1 MTSGFICFLPVSSSS
16 VRTKLLESEA
26 MNESLRRQ
34 TARLSSRSLFPAS
47 ALSPAPGHPPGS
59 SPAPMSMEAEMTD
72 VLRRAK
78 LDIERLKKKER
89 RQRRMR

>member
-1 MTSGFICFLPVSSSS
+1 
-16 VRTKLLESEA
+16 

-34 TARLSSRSLFPAS
+34 VTRLSSRSPFS
-47 ALSPAPGHPPGS
+47 APTHSPAPGHPLGS
-59 SPAPMSMEAEMTD
+59 SPVPMSMEAEMTD

>member
-1 MTSGFICFLPVSSSS
+1 MSS
-16 VRTKLLESEA
+16 VRSKLLESEA

-34 TARLSSRSLFPAS
+34 VARLSSRPSSATSLTPV
-47 ALSPAPGHPPGS
+47 PGHPPGS
-59 SPAPMSMEAEMTD
+59 SPVPMSMEAEMSD

>member
-1 MTSGFICFLPVSSSS
+1 MSS
-16 VRTKLLESEA
+16 VRSKLLESEA

-34 TARLSSRSLFPAS
+34 VARLSSRPSFSASSLS
-47 ALSPAPGHPPGS
+47 PGHPPGS
-59 SPAPMSMEAEMTD
+59 SPVPMSMEAEMSD

>member
-1 MTSGFICFLPVSSSS
+1 
-16 VRTKLLESEA
+16 

-34 TARLSSRSLFPAS
+34 ATRLSSRSPFTS
-47 ALSPAPGHPPGS
+47 SSTLSPGLGHPPGS
-59 SPAPMSMEAEMTD
+59 SPAPKSMEAEMTD

>member
-1 MTSGFICFLPVSSSS
+1 
-16 VRTKLLESEA
+16 

-34 TARLSSRSLFPAS
+34 VGRLSSRSPFPTS
-47 ALSPAPGHPPGS
+47 TLSPAPGHPPGS

-89 RQRRMR
+89 RQRRMRWGAEDM

>member
-1 MTSGFICFLPVSSSS
+1 MSLSILALSFSHRS
-16 VRTKLLESEA
+16 KLLESEA
-26 MNESLRRQ
+26 MNESLRRHV
-34 TARLSSRSLFPAS
+34 ARLSSRSTFPSAS
-47 ALSPAPGHPPGS
+47 LSPAPGHPLGS